1 MSEDDILTAQFRH
14 DVAPASLAGR
24 MPVLFV
30 SHGGGPWPWVE
41 GMREIFAVSEREFAK
56 LPALLPA
63 KPRAIV
69 VISGHWEEAQFTL
82 ATAAHPPTIYDYS
95 GFPPHTYEL
104 LYPAPGALAT
114 HVLHLL
120 RAAGIAARE
129 DPSRGFDYG
138 VFVPLHLMYPNAEV
152 PVLMLSMK
160 RGYDPAE
167 HLRLGAALAPLRDE
181 GVLIVGSGLTY
192 HNMGGFGRSESTD
205 PAARFESYLHAAIDA
220 PDPARRAS
228 PRGPPGAALRSGGSG
243 RWGPRPARIHRPC
256 LERDHG
262 QLRVRRLSRAAES
275 SGA

>member
-1 MSEDDILTAQFRH
+1 
-14 DVAPASLAGR
+14 

-69 VISGHWEEAQFTL
+69 VISGYWEEAQFTL

-104 LYPAPGALAT
+104 QYPAPGAPELAT

-129 DPSRGFDYG
+129 DPSRGFDHG

-160 RGYDPAE
+160 RGYNPAE

-220 PDPARRAS
+220 PDPARRARLLEQWEQA
-228 PRGPPGAALRSGGSG
+228 PAARLAHPHEDHLVPLFVVAGAAGGDRG
-243 RWGPRPARIHRPC
+243 RRVFT
-256 LERDHG
+256 DHALNVTMASYG
-262 QLRVRRLSRAAES
+262 F
-275 SGA
+275 GA